1 MPCPAVIAALVTHGH
16 LPMIGDLEFVEMVD
30 GDEDLMFDMLC
41 TDSDSDLGLSGSDD
55 G

>member
-1 MPCPAVIAALVTHGH
+1 MSRGH
-16 LPMIGDLEFVEMVD
+16 LPTIDDLEFVEMVD